1 MNPRS
6 LVVLIV
12 ATLVLLAVTVVT
24 LRSRESSVRGDT
36 GSEKLFPALMPA
48 INDVATV
55 EVRHKGTETTL
66 QRKDGAWGV
75 AQKSDY
81 PVDFEPVKKL
91 LIALAELTTV
101 EAKTSDPE
109 RYAKIG
115 VQEPGPD
122 SDSSLVTVKGAGGET
137 LASLIVGKAHEG
149 KGGLGSG
156 RTYVRKPGEA
166 QSWLVKGE
174 LELQESP
181 EGWLQ
186 KEILK
191 IPRDRI
197 RAITITHP
205 AGADGAAGEVVR
217 VDRATAAEQNFTLHD
232 IPAGKELSYP
242 TVAGSMAN
250 ALEWL
255 NLEDVVPASTIDFTT
270 GAGPVARFETFDG
283 LVLTVRTKDQDAK
296 TYARFEASFVAPAAA
311 EPAADAS
318 AALDDAAKPATKS
331 AEEVQKEV
339 LDLERRLA
347 QWAFVIPAYN
357 KTSFAKKMSEL
368 VKDPAPPAGDGAGF
382 DGAPAGDGGFQMP
395 DGLPPGV
402 EEQLRKQLE
411 AQGQKPGVV
420 TDPPPPPADDHAG
433 HDHGQDAPPPAPTP
447 PEQGAG
453 DTPPPQ

>member
-6 LVVLIV
+6 LMILIV
-12 ATLVLLAVTVVT
+12 ATLIVLVATVVT
-24 LRSRESSVRGDT
+24 LQSRESSVRGDT

-55 EVRHKGTETTL
+55 EIRHEDEETTL
-66 QRKDGAWGV
+66 RRKDGAWGV

-81 PVDFEPVKKL
+81 PVDVEPVKKL
-91 LIALAELTTV
+91 LIALGELSTV

-115 VQEPGPD
+115 VQEPGPG
-122 SDSSLVTVKGAGGET
+122 SDSSLVTVKGAGGEV

-174 LELQESP
+174 VELKEGP

-217 VDRATAAEQNFTLHD
+217 VDRATPEEANFTLHD

-270 GAGPVARFETFDG
+270 AAGPVARFETFDG

-296 TYARFEASFVAPAAA
+296 TYARFEASQVAPPA
-311 EPAADAS
+311 EPAAADAS
-318 AALDDAAKPATKS
+318 AEPKPEGAAKPATKS

-339 LDLERRLA
+339 ADLERRLA
-347 QWAFVIPAYN
+347 PWAFVIPAYN
-357 KTSFAKKMSEL
+357 KSSFAKKMSEL
-368 VKDPAPPAGDGAGF
+368 VKDPAPPAGDGAGV

-420 TDPPPPPADDHAG
+420 PDAPAPPADDPSG
-433 HDHGQDAPPPAPTP
+433 HDDGPPAPSPTP
-447 PEQGAG
+447 PADEDPQ
-453 DTPPPQ
+453 PPQ